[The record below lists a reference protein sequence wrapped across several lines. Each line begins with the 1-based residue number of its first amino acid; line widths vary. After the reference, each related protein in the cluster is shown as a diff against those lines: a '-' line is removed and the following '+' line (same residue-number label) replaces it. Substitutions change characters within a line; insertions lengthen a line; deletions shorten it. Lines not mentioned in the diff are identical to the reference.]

1 MAPAAG
7 QTPLSGASAP
17 SETSLEVNVLRYLAN
32 CIERKACLKEGSVA
46 MASPTQNE
54 EAHMGYDSQVEL
66 PDGRYVLLQFK
77 RPLPCRPRFSF
88 GVPSA
93 QVSLLLGPE
102 TASSFFVLPA
112 VGTNAEM
119 WGAKASLLGRTL
131 IVDAWDL
138 YAPLAASMPEGFC
151 WIYGS
156 KPVDRT
162 VRVDAGAG
170 AGLAA
175 TVSQG
180 GRWEDPVSIPSRPIS
195 CLCDGAGGYGF
206 AVRGGAVMTRGGRTL
221 DRRECR
227 KAVESRRRV
236 YEAAYLDRGGD
247 GTRERHF
254 RGSAPPDDGIDVE
267 EFAKRPD
274 RDGGLRAGGGGG
286 RYAIRIGD
294 A

>member
-7 QTPLSGASAP
+7 RTLLSGASAP
-17 SETSLEVNVLRYLAN
+17 SEMSLEVNVLRYLAN
-32 CIERKACLKEGSVA
+32 CLECEAGLEEGSIA

-77 RPLPCRPRFSF
+77 RPLPGRPDFSF

-93 QVSLLLGPE
+93 QVSLLLGHE
-102 TASSFFVLPA
+102 AASSFFALPA
-112 VGTNAEM
+112 VGTNDEM
-119 WGAKASLLGRTL
+119 WGAKTALLGRTA

-156 KPVDRT
+156 EPVTRT

-170 AGLAA
+170 AGPAA
-175 TVSQG
+175 AVSQG
-180 GRWEDPVSIPSRPIS
+180 GRWEDPVSIPSKPIS

-206 AVRGGAVMTRGGRTL
+206 AVRGGAVVARDGRTL
-221 DRRECR
+221 DRQECR
-227 KAVESRRRV
+227 KAVEARRQA

-247 GTRERHF
+247 GARGSGF
-254 RGSAPPDDGIDVE
+254 RGRAPPDDGIDVR

-274 RDGGLRAGGGGG
+274 RNGGLRAGGGGG

>member
-1 MAPAAG
+1 MAPAAER
-7 QTPLSGASAP
+7 TLLSGASAP
-17 SETSLEVNVLRYLAN
+17 SEMSLEVNVLRYLAN
-32 CIERKACLKEGSVA
+32 CLECRAGLEEGSIA

-77 RPLPCRPRFSF
+77 RPLPGRPDFSF

-102 TASSFFVLPA
+102 TTSSFFALPA
-112 VGTNAEM
+112 VGTNDEM
-119 WGAKASLLGRTL
+119 WGARTTLLGRTA

-138 YAPLAASMPEGFC
+138 YVPFAASMPEGFC

-156 KPVDRT
+156 RPVDRT
-162 VRVDAGAG
+162 VRVDTSAAAGP
-170 AGLAA
+170 AA

-180 GRWEDPVSIPSRPIS
+180 DRWEEFESIPSRPIS

-206 AVRGGAVMTRGGRTL
+206 VVRGGAVVARGGRKL
-221 DRRECR
+221 SRQEWH
-227 KAVESRRRV
+227 KAVESRRRE
-236 YEAAYLDRGGD
+236 YEAAYLDRGRD
-247 GTRERHF
+247 GLRERGF
-254 RGSAPPDDGIDVE
+254 RDRVPPDNGIDVE
-267 EFAKRPD
+267 EFVKRPD
-274 RDGGLRAGGGGG
+274 RWGGLRAGGGGG

>member
-1 MAPAAG
+1 MAPAAER
-7 QTPLSGASAP
+7 TLLSGASAP
-17 SETSLEVNVLRYLAN
+17 SEMSLETNVLRYLAN
-32 CIERKACLKEGSVA
+32 CLECRAGLEEGSVE

-54 EAHMGYDSQVEL
+54 EAHMGYDSQVKL

-77 RPLPCRPRFSF
+77 RPLPCRPNFSF

-102 TASSFFVLPA
+102 TDSSFFALPA
-112 VGTNAEM
+112 VGTNDEM
-119 WGAKASLLGRTL
+119 WGAKTALLGRTA

-156 KPVDRT
+156 EPVTRT
-162 VRVDAGAG
+162 VRVDAGAD
-170 AGLAA
+170 AGPTAVLK
-175 TVSQG
+175 
-180 GRWEDPVSIPSRPIS
+180 GRGRNNFESIPSRPIS
-195 CLCDGAGGYGF
+195 CLCDGTGGYGF
-206 AVRGGAVMTRGGRTL
+206 AVRGGAVVARGGRKL
-221 DRRECR
+221 SRQEWR
-227 KAVESRRRV
+227 KAVESRRRA

-247 GTRERHF
+247 GPRERGF
-254 RGSAPPDDGIDVE
+254 RGRVPSDNWIDV

-274 RDGGLRAGGGGG
+274 RWGGLRAGGGGG

>member
-1 MAPAAG
+1 MAPAAER
-7 QTPLSGASAP
+7 TLLSGASAP
-17 SETSLEVNVLRYLAN
+17 SEMSLEVNVLRYLAN
-32 CIERKACLKEGSVA
+32 CLECEAGLEEGSIA

-77 RPLPCRPRFSF
+77 RPLPGRPDFSF

-102 TASSFFVLPA
+102 TASSFLVLPA
-112 VGTNAEM
+112 VGMNDEM
-119 WGAKASLLGRTL
+119 WGAKTALLGRTA

-138 YAPLAASMPEGFC
+138 YAPFAASMPEGFC

-156 KPVDRT
+156 EPVTRT

-170 AGLAA
+170 ASPAA
-175 TVSQG
+175 VLK
-180 GRWEDPVSIPSRPIS
+180 GRGRNNFESIPSKPIS
-195 CLCDGAGGYGF
+195 RLCGGAGGYGF
-206 AVRGGAVMTRGGRTL
+206 AVRGGAVVARGGRTL
-221 DRRECR
+221 DRREWR
-227 KAVESRRRV
+227 EAVESRRRA

-247 GTRERHF
+247 GARGRRF
-254 RGSAPPDDGIDVE
+254 RGRIPPDDGIDVKK
-267 EFAKRPD
+267 FARRPD
-274 RDGGLRAGGGGG
+274 RWGGLRAGGGGG

>member
-1 MAPAAG
+1 MAPAPKR
-7 QTPLSGASAP
+7 TLLSGASAP
-17 SETSLEVNVLRYLAN
+17 SEMSLEVNVLRYLAN
-32 CIERKACLKEGSVA
+32 CLEDNAGLEEGGIA

-54 EAHMGYDSQVEL
+54 EAHMGYDSQVKL

-77 RPLPCRPRFSF
+77 RPLPCRPDYSF
-88 GVPSA
+88 GVPSG

-102 TASSFFVLPA
+102 AASSFFVLPA
-112 VGTNAEM
+112 VGTNGEM
-119 WGAKASLLGRTL
+119 WGARAALLGRTA

-195 CLCDGAGGYGF
+195 RLCDGAGGYGF
-206 AVRGGAVMTRGGRTL
+206 AVRGGAVITRGGRTL

-227 KAVESRRRV
+227 KAVEARRRE

-247 GTRERHF
+247 GTRGRRF
-254 RGSAPPDDGIDVE
+254 RGRVPPDSGIDVE

-274 RDGGLRAGGGGG
+274 RNGGLRAGGGGG